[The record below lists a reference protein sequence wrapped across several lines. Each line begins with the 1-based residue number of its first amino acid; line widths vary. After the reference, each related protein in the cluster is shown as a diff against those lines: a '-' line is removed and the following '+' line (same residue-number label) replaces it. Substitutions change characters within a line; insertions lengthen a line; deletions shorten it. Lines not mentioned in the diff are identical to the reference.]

1 METSEAKAKMDAALD
16 KYTALVDSPPTNP
29 DRTWGG
35 LAEAWSEY
43 LNAKARYLSLQARDA
58 DNAYDAWP
66 TRSE

>member
-1 METSEAKAKMDAALD
+1 MNTDEAFSRAAKALD
-16 KYTALVDSPPTNP
+16 KYRAIARADWPA
-29 DRTWGG
+29 RTEGS
-35 LAEAWSEY
+35 LADAWSEY